1 MIIFIV
7 EIITLIYLLFREFGK
22 TLSVEESTKRYGHL
36 SYFYNG
42 KFHPAEEPLYEPK
55 KVTKSSL
62 SKGSLYDIIS
72 MIFHSFDA
80 PKQPFPQLYLKKSSF
95 PPQPENFSLYWLGHS
110 STIIE
115 INNKRLII
123 DPVLDNASP
132 IFVGVPRY
140 TKRVIERDNLP
151 DLDYIIITHN
161 HYDHLERK
169 TVISFKKGHFI
180 VPLGIKYTLEGWGIK
195 SERITE
201 LGWGDIFEDDFIKII
216 AEEAQ
221 HFSGRYLLD
230 QNRTL
235 FNSYLILG
243 KNNINI
249 FWSGDTGYQKH
260 FKRISEQ
267 YNITF
272 DLIALEMDAYN
283 TGWRNCHL
291 FPKEVIKAALDLKA
305 TKLFPIH
312 WAVFDLAFHP
322 WHESIDLVI
331 KEAENTGINI
341 ITPMLG
347 EKINLDT
354 ITKSWWNDQI

>member
-1 MIIFIV
+1 MFGMIIQ
-7 EIITLIYLLFREFGK
+7 
-22 TLSVEESTKRYGHL
+22 S
-36 SYFYNG
+36 NQ
-42 KFHPAEEPLYEPK
+42 APK
-55 KVTKSSL
+55 K
-62 SKGSLYDIIS
+62 
-72 MIFHSFDA
+72 
-80 PKQPFPQLYLKKSSF
+80 PFPQLNLTKNSF
-95 PPQPENFSLYWLGHS
+95 PSQPEDFALYWLGHS

-115 INNKRLII
+115 INHKRLII

-180 VPLGIKYTLEGWGIK
+180 VPLGIKYTLEGWGIE
-195 SERITE
+195 SERISE
-201 LGWGDIFEDDFIKII
+201 LGWGDVFEDNDIKII
-216 AEEAQ
+216 GEEAQ

-230 QNRTL
+230 ENRTL

-260 FKRISEQ
+260 FKRIYEQ
-267 YNITF
+267 YHINF
-272 DLIALEMDAYN
+272 DLVALEMDAYN

-291 FPKEVIKAALDLKA
+291 FPKEVIQAASDLKA
-305 TKLFPIH
+305 KKLFPIH

-331 KEAENTGINI
+331 KEAENTDINV

-347 EKINLDT
+347 EKINLYT
-354 ITKSWWNDQI
+354 ETHIWWNEKKL